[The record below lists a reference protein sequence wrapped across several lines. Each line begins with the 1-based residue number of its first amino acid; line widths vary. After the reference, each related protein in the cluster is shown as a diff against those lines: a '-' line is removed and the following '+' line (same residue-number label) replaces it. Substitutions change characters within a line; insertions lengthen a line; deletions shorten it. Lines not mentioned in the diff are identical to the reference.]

1 MKRALG
7 YGLILLT
14 ASAAATRTAL
24 AWGYGSEITPGAD
37 GALYFVGGTSAHGAL
52 GYLGVDLRDVPSD
65 QITALKLKDAHG
77 AEIVKVDHD
86 APAGKAGLRE
96 QDIVLQ
102 LNGQPIDGGDQI
114 RKLLHECP
122 PGKTIT
128 LLISRDGQQMII
140 TTQMTTQKE
149 VERQAWEQHLTPP
162 ESLDVPSD
170 AASSDLAAGSSAS
183 SPSVRGGNSFIGT
196 LLMNPSYTGAM
207 LETMS
212 TQQAS
217 FFGLS
222 SGTGLL
228 VRTVVPNS
236 PAAIAGLQVC
246 DVILRANDR
255 PVATTGD
262 WAKAIK
268 NSHGHPLTVIVL
280 RDKKQQTLTLTP
292 DSKKRSSLD
301 QRDQPGQPIATFSH
315 ALVVHLGFPWITRS

>member
-7 YGLILLT
+7 YGLILLA

-24 AWGYGSEITPGAD
+24 AWGNGLEVDPGAD

-52 GYLGVDLRDVPSD
+52 GYLGVDLRDVPAD
-65 QITALKLKDAHG
+65 QITALKLRDSHG
-77 AEIVKVDHD
+77 AEIVHVDHD

-96 QDIVLQ
+96 HDIVLQ
-102 LNGQPIDGGDQI
+102 LNGQAIDNGDQI

-128 LLISRDGQQMII
+128 LLISRDGQQMTI

-212 TQQAS
+212 NQLADY
-217 FFGLS
+217 FGVS
-222 SGTGLL
+222 SGAGLL
-228 VRTVVPNS
+228 VRSVAANS
-236 PAAIAGLQVC
+236 PAAVAGMRAG
-246 DVILRANDR
+246 DVVIEADAK
-255 PVATTGD
+255 PVASTGD

-268 NSHGHPLTVIVL
+268 NSKGHPLTVVVL

-292 DSKKRSSLD
+292 DSKKRSSLE
-301 QRDQPGQPIATFSH
+301 QIEQPFETFDH
-315 ALVVHLGFPWITRS
+315 ALVAHLGFPWITRS